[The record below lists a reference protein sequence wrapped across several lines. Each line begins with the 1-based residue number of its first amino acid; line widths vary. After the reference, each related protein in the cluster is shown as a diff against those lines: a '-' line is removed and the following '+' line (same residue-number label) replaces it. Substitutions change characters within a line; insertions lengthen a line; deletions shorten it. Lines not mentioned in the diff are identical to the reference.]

1 MHVQGCRTGG
11 APGSYLPTLVM
22 VIEGNSGVILTVR
35 MLGLV
40 PSPALDA
47 VRDDLLAAVLR

>member
-1 MHVQGCRTGG
+1 
-11 APGSYLPTLVM
+11 M